1 MAAEASLASAQ
12 RQPQCLVS
20 VLGLLTQEPVP
31 LQVRA
36 RVRVRVRVRVR
47 PNPNPKQ
54 VPLQVRQAAAVFF
67 KNVVRRHWEPEV
79 SPAPTLTRTLTRTPS
94 LTRTLAPARRP
105 PRPSPPTRYQD
116 EHELTIPDE
125 IKTQVKDNLLQ
136 LYLAVAELLQSQL
149 SEAMALIASHDFP
162 AKWQRLGLANP
173 NPNPNPDP
181 NPNPVCCRA
190 CCPSSRRRP
199 ARRTTSA

>member
-1 MAAEASLASAQ
+1 M
-12 RQPQCLVS
+12 
-20 VLGLLTQEPVP
+20 
-31 LQVRA
+31 
-36 RVRVRVRVRVR
+36 
-47 PNPNPKQ
+47 
-54 VPLQVRQAAAVFF
+54 
-67 KNVVRRHWEPEV
+67 
-79 SPAPTLTRTLTRTPS
+79 PTPTPIP
-94 LTRTLAPARRP
+94 TPRP
-105 PRPSPPTRYQD
+105 PPPTRSQD

-181 NPNPVCCRA
+181 DPDPDPNPDPNPSPSPKPNPHPNQGMPEIFDEKANPN
-190 CCPSSRRRP
+190 
-199 ARRTTSA
+199 T